1 MQQTAMAA
9 GGTKCHSRLRRASP
23 MFGVII
29 QRNDALACSSWP
41 PCLGFAGKARLEMRP
56 PMHHRCNGLVGP
68 NRPHWAL
75 LARGR
80 PEEGRPSSLA
90 APAAIAIQCLVVEHQ
105 LAEERSPRVPVVT
118 MLIARN
124 SVPRAS

>member
-80 PEEGRPSSLA
+80 PADLASARALICVWRCVERVSSRVTLVLCVHMAVVRPTGVGVKTVKR
-90 APAAIAIQCLVVEHQ
+90 CC
-105 LAEERSPRVPVVT
+105 
-118 MLIARN
+118 
-124 SVPRAS
+124 

>member
-56 PMHHRCNGLVGP
+56 PMPTGEMGWWGRTVHIGPSSPVVDLQRVGP
-68 NRPHWAL
+68 APWPPRQRSRSDAWLWITSSPKSAH
-75 LARGR
+75 RGFR
-80 PEEGRPSSLA
+80 W
-90 APAAIAIQCLVVEHQ
+90 
-105 LAEERSPRVPVVT
+105 
-118 MLIARN
+118 
-124 SVPRAS
+124 